1 MCFYLLNRNL
11 QKGKWAMMKQ
21 NSKNKIRPP
30 TKMLDLAN
38 TVGAG
43 RHTPVMSV
51 TMRQWQEGQE
61 FKPILSY
68 TLSKPWG

>member
-30 TKMLDLAN
+30 TKMLDLARQTPLERGGKHLYVSN
-38 TVGAG
+38 HETVAG
-43 RHTPVMSV
+43 GSRVQGHP
-51 TMRQWQEGQE
+51 QLHIE
-61 FKPILSY
+61 
-68 TLSKPWG
+68 